1 MRRNKKPKKKK
12 TDHPSLLKSEETLV
26 TSLLEDFKN
35 ADPAEIAAR
44 IPHSHLAGI
53 FLERLPLDN
62 EFPVPLLLALDET
75 FKDKKVHKLVKRL
88 IFKLKQ
94 KGVPVDESFPQR
106 ASHDAILTR
115 TQKEEPAAHIGPIAG
130 IMGSRAV
137 LIVLQGAV
145 KGYQAGIGLVSE
157 TEGMLQFLYGPF
169 SKKRLREIK
178 GSLSQEAGPL
188 VETSLPHA
196 ATILET
202 AYRRH
207 MELHSD
213 TPSQYP
219 EIRPRL
225 LENVTILDRPIIYDF
240 IPEIPGDGTLTDSQL
255 GKLFAHNLMGSWHI
269 DFEDLKPF
277 MEDILKV
284 EGSPII
290 LSDTQKADQIRQIK
304 EKSIE
309 ELFPGPRRAL
319 LKHYLEEMAYFFF
332 KLDQDEY
339 SRMALT
345 AARNLDEEDTI
356 LRKNR
361 VVEFLLERSMQYY
374 MDLAGKEGAEDETL
388 EPDDSPRILLP

>member
-1 MRRNKKPKKKK
+1 M
-12 TDHPSLLKSEETLV
+12 SLPFLKISKM
-26 TSLLEDFKN
+26 SP
-35 ADPAEIAAR
+35 PAEIAAR

-62 EFPVPLLLALDET
+62 EFPVPLLIALDEA
-75 FKDKKVHKLVKRL
+75 FNDKKVHKLVKRIL
-88 IFKLKQ
+88 FRLKQ

-115 TQKEEPAAHIGPIAG
+115 TQKEDPVAHIGPIAG
-130 IMGSRAV
+130 TIGSRAV
-137 LIVLQGAV
+137 LIVLQSAV

-157 TEGMLQFLYGPF
+157 TEGILQFLYGPF
-169 SKKRLREIK
+169 SKKRLKEIK

-188 VETSLPHA
+188 VETSLSHA
-196 ATILET
+196 ATILEI

-213 TPSQYP
+213 APSQYP
-219 EIRPRL
+219 ELRPRL
-225 LENVTILDRPIIYDF
+225 LENATILDRPIIYDF
-240 IPEIPGDGTLTDSQL
+240 VPEIPGDGTLTDSQL
-255 GKLFAHNLMGSWHI
+255 GKLFAHHLMVSWLI

-284 EGSPII
+284 EGSLIV
-290 LSDTQKADQIRQIK
+290 LSDAQKADQVRQIK
-304 EKSIE
+304 GKSIE
-309 ELFPGPRRAL
+309 KLFPGSRRAL
-319 LKHYLEEMAYFFF
+319 LKHNLEEMAYFFF

-356 LRKNR
+356 LRKNM
-361 VVEFLLERSMQYY
+361 VIEFLLERSMQYY
-374 MDLAGKEGAEDETL
+374 MDLAGKEGAEDDIL
-388 EPDDSPRILLP
+388 IPDDSPRIILP

>member
-1 MRRNKKPKKKK
+1 MQRNKKPMKKK

-35 ADPAEIAAR
+35 ADPAEIVAR

-62 EFPVPLLLALDET
+62 EFPVPLLIALDEA
-75 FKDKKVHKLVKRL
+75 FNDKKVHKLVKRIL
-88 IFKLKQ
+88 FRLKQ
-94 KGVPVDESFPQR
+94 KGIPVDESFPQR

-115 TQKEEPAAHIGPIAG
+115 TQKEDPVAHIGPIAG
-130 IMGSRAV
+130 TIGSRAV
-137 LIVLQGAV
+137 LIVLQSAV

-157 TEGMLQFLYGPF
+157 TEGILQFLYGPF
-169 SKKRLREIK
+169 SKKRLKEIK

-188 VETSLPHA
+188 VETSLSHA
-196 ATILET
+196 ATILEI

-213 TPSQYP
+213 APSQYP
-219 EIRPRL
+219 ELRPRL
-225 LENVTILDRPIIYDF
+225 LENATILDRPIIYDF
-240 IPEIPGDGTLTDSQL
+240 VPEIPGDGTLTDSQL
-255 GKLFAHNLMGSWHI
+255 GKLFAHNLMESWLI

-284 EGSPII
+284 EGSLIV
-290 LSDTQKADQIRQIK
+290 LSDAQKADQVRQIK
-304 EKSIE
+304 GKSIE
-309 ELFPGPRRAL
+309 KLFPGSRRAL
-319 LKHYLEEMAYFFF
+319 LKHNLEEMAYFFF

-356 LRKNR
+356 LRKNM
-361 VVEFLLERSMQYY
+361 VIEFLLERSMQYY
-374 MDLAGKEGAEDETL
+374 MDLAGKEGAEDDIL
-388 EPDDSPRILLP
+388 VPDDSPRIILP

>member
-1 MRRNKKPKKKK
+1 MQRNKKPMKKR

-35 ADPAEIAAR
+35 VAPAEIAAR

-62 EFPVPLLLALDET
+62 EFPVPLLIALDEA
-75 FKDKKVHKLVKRL
+75 FNDKKVHKLVKRIL
-88 IFKLKQ
+88 FRLKQ

-115 TQKEEPAAHIGPIAG
+115 TQKEDPVAHIGPIAG
-130 IMGSRAV
+130 TIGSRAV
-137 LIVLQGAV
+137 LIVLQSAV

-157 TEGMLQFLYGPF
+157 TEGILQFLYGPF
-169 SKKRLREIK
+169 SKKRLKEIK

-188 VETSLPHA
+188 VETSLSHA
-196 ATILET
+196 ATILEI

-213 TPSQYP
+213 APSQYP
-219 EIRPRL
+219 ELRPRL
-225 LENVTILDRPIIYDF
+225 LENATILDRPIIYDF
-240 IPEIPGDGTLTDSQL
+240 VPEIPGDGTLTDSQL
-255 GKLFAHNLMGSWHI
+255 GKLFAHNLMGSWLI

-284 EGSPII
+284 EGSLIV
-290 LSDTQKADQIRQIK
+290 LSDTQKADQVRQIK

-309 ELFPGPRRAL
+309 GLFPGPRRAL
-319 LKHYLEEMAYFFF
+319 LKHNLEEMAYFFY

-356 LRKNR
+356 LRKNM
-361 VVEFLLERSMQYY
+361 VIEFLLERSMQYY
-374 MDLAGKEGAEDETL
+374 MDLAGKEGAEDDIL
-388 EPDDSPRILLP
+388 VPDDSPRIILP

>member
-26 TSLLEDFKN
+26 TTLLEDFKN
-35 ADPAEIAAR
+35 VDPAEIVAK

-53 FLERLPLDN
+53 FLERLPLDT

-75 FKDKKVHKLVKRL
+75 FKDKKIHKQVKQIL
-88 IFKLKQ
+88 FKLKQ
-94 KGVPVDESFPQR
+94 KGVSIDESFHQR
-106 ASHDAILTR
+106 ASHDTILTR
-115 TQKEEPAAHIGPIAG
+115 TQKEEPVAYLGPIAG
-130 IMGSRAV
+130 TMGSRAV
-137 LIVLQGAV
+137 LIVLQSAV
-145 KGYQAGIGLVSE
+145 KSYQAGIGLVSE
-157 TEGMLQFLYGPF
+157 AEGILQFLYGPF
-169 SKKRLREIK
+169 SKKRIKEIK

-196 ATILET
+196 ATILEI

-207 MELHSD
+207 MEVHSD
-213 TPSQYP
+213 APSQYP
-219 EIRPRL
+219 ELRPWL
-225 LENVTILDRPIIYDF
+225 LENVTILVRPIIYDF
-240 IPEIPGDGTLTDSQL
+240 VSEIPGDGIFTDSQL
-255 GKLFAHNLMGSWHI
+255 GKLFAHNLMDSWLI

-284 EGSPII
+284 EGSPIV
-290 LSDTQKADQIRQIK
+290 LSGAQKADQIRQIK
-304 EKSIE
+304 DKSIE
-309 ELFPGPRRAL
+309 ELFPGPKRTL
-319 LKHYLEEMAYFFF
+319 LRHNLEEMAYFFF

-374 MDLAGKEGAEDETL
+374 MDLAGKEDAEDETL

>member
-207 MELHSD
+207 MERHSD

-374 MDLAGKEGAEDETL
+374 MDLAGKEGAEDEVL

>member
-1 MRRNKKPKKKK
+1 MKKR

-35 ADPAEIAAR
+35 VAPAEIAAR

-62 EFPVPLLLALDET
+62 EFPVPLLIALDEA
-75 FKDKKVHKLVKRL
+75 FNDKKVHKLVKRIL
-88 IFKLKQ
+88 FRLKQ
-94 KGVPVDESFPQR
+94 KGIPVDESFPQR

-115 TQKEEPAAHIGPIAG
+115 TQKEDPVAHIGPIAG
-130 IMGSRAV
+130 TIGSRAV
-137 LIVLQGAV
+137 LIVLQSAV

-157 TEGMLQFLYGPF
+157 TEGILQFLYGPF
-169 SKKRLREIK
+169 SKKRLKEIK

-188 VETSLPHA
+188 VETSLSHA
-196 ATILET
+196 ATILEI

-213 TPSQYP
+213 APSQYP
-219 EIRPRL
+219 ELRPRL
-225 LENVTILDRPIIYDF
+225 LENATILDRPIIYDF
-240 IPEIPGDGTLTDSQL
+240 VPEIPGDGTLTDSQL
-255 GKLFAHNLMGSWHI
+255 GKLFAHNLMGSWLI

-284 EGSPII
+284 EGSLIV
-290 LSDTQKADQIRQIK
+290 LSDTQKADQVRQIK

-309 ELFPGPRRAL
+309 GLFPGPRRAL
-319 LKHYLEEMAYFFF
+319 LKHNLEEMAYFFY

-356 LRKNR
+356 LRKNM
-361 VVEFLLERSMQYY
+361 VIEFLLERSMQYY
-374 MDLAGKEGAEDETL
+374 MDLAGKEGAEDDIL
-388 EPDDSPRILLP
+388 VPDDSPRIILP

>member
-1 MRRNKKPKKKK
+1 MQRNKKPMKKK
-12 TDHPSLLKSEETLV
+12 TDHPSLLKSEKTLV

-35 ADPAEIAAR
+35 ADPAEIVAR

-62 EFPVPLLLALDET
+62 EFPVPLLIALDEA
-75 FKDKKVHKLVKRL
+75 FNDKKVHKLVKRIL
-88 IFKLKQ
+88 FRLKQ
-94 KGVPVDESFPQR
+94 KGIPVDESFPQR

-115 TQKEEPAAHIGPIAG
+115 TQKEDPVAHIGPIAG
-130 IMGSRAV
+130 TIGSRAV
-137 LIVLQGAV
+137 LIVLQSAV

-157 TEGMLQFLYGPF
+157 TEGILQFLYGPF
-169 SKKRLREIK
+169 SKKRLKEIK

-188 VETSLPHA
+188 VETSLSHA
-196 ATILET
+196 ATILEI

-213 TPSQYP
+213 APSQYP
-219 EIRPRL
+219 ELRPRL
-225 LENVTILDRPIIYDF
+225 LENATILDRPIIYDF
-240 IPEIPGDGTLTDSQL
+240 VPEIPGDGTLSDSQL
-255 GKLFAHNLMGSWHI
+255 GKLFAHNLMGSWLI

-284 EGSPII
+284 EGSLIV
-290 LSDTQKADQIRQIK
+290 LSDAQKADQVRQIK
-304 EKSIE
+304 DKSIE
-309 ELFPGPRRAL
+309 QLFPGPRRAL
-319 LKHYLEEMAYFFF
+319 LKHNLEEMAYFFF

-356 LRKNR
+356 LRKNM
-361 VVEFLLERSMQYY
+361 VIEFLLERSMQYY
-374 MDLAGKEGAEDETL
+374 MDLAGKEGAEDDIL
-388 EPDDSPRILLP
+388 VPDDSPRIILP